1 MSLDR
6 IPTLRA
12 HQALTT
18 LFRLSESGLALE
30 WPPKSIR
37 ELFAGH
43 IGRYLQDT
51 MVASF
56 EGTPA
61 DQFDR
66 RAPTESGPLRSMI
79 RLFLRMTPAQLRRIQ
94 ISEGT
99 SREIGISST
108 VGTSFVH
115 AFAASALIAPR
126 SSTRTPSQP

>member
-1 MSLDR
+1 MEHPRAGPLTASRRSSLSFAASDLRLGCPSLGR

-12 HQALTT
+12 HEALTT

-66 RAPTESGPLRSMI
+66 RAPTESGPCGQCFGCSL
-79 RLFLRMTPAQLRRIQ
+79 
-94 ISEGT
+94 E
-99 SREIGISST
+99 
-108 VGTSFVH
+108 
-115 AFAASALIAPR
+115 
-126 SSTRTPSQP
+126 